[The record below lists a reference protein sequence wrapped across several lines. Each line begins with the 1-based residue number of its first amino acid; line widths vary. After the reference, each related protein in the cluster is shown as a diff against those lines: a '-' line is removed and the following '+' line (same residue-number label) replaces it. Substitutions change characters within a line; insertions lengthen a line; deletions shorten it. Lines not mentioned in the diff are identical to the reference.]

1 MAPLSDTVVDE
12 LKNTVHKLEKRIAE
26 LEGRLSGHGGGPST
40 AQESVRMIL
49 MGPPGAGETALRW
62 RIWSDLLTQW
72 QERAHRHLESRKSSA
87 HAISYVVP
95 SRTPLLGT
103 V

>member
-26 LEGRLSGHGGGPST
+26 LEGRLSGHGGGSST

-49 MGPPGAGETALRW
+49 MGPPGAGETALRLK
-62 RIWSDLLTQW
+62 RWSDLLT
-72 QERAHRHLESRKSSA
+72 
-87 HAISYVVP
+87 I
-95 SRTPLLGT
+95 
-103 V
+103 